1 MATTKPEESPVKK
14 LIALTTSI
22 VGLLVLSAT
31 SGAPSAATAT
41 KPLSVHLT
49 AVVGPLISP
58 GDRVEIAYQLDDSR
72 VKAATG
78 SLYVRNDLRRG
89 FTRLPMTLRHT
100 APVTLFARLPA
111 HLLHGHRLLWY
122 AVIRDPKRGRSVT
135 VSKKS
140 AWIVERPIVVKLGKH
155 RYGQTRTPDAVVA
168 RASADEVGWDIGE
181 GGWGGGPQTFNVAR
195 DGTVWLQDSFN
206 NRLLMW
212 NPGQPDQFAR
222 ALPLPGYAAQGDFVF
237 GPGGT
242 IYASAP
248 GDRTYHTGVFRLSS
262 TGAVLQAITLTDN
275 VRFRVP
281 LPLRTGPDG
290 TLYLSVGE
298 FDFARPRNDYGLLPV
313 ATADGR
319 PIPVGQQ
326 VRRTLWGYQ
335 PLARGLR
342 LVSEA
347 YVPPLSEKGP
357 HDVRFALV
365 GRHDRIVRAWRI
377 LSRDEVYGGDP
388 LTFSPALV
396 GGDPI
401 VKLGFGCPLD
411 CPRENVIL
419 RLGPHGTRARF
430 SVPFSVWGDALYA
443 DLRLGPDGKLY
454 QFATSPTTGVAIY
467 RYSLR

>member
-1 MATTKPEESPVKK
+1 VKK
-14 LIALTTSI
+14 LITLTTSI

-31 SGAPSAATAT
+31 AGAPSAATAA

-49 AVVGPLISP
+49 AVVGPLVSP

-78 SLYVRNDLRRG
+78 SLYVRNDLRRS

-111 HLLHGHRLLWY
+111 RLLHGHRLFWH
-122 AVIRDPKRGRSVT
+122 AVIRDPKSGRSVT
-135 VSKKS
+135 VRKRS
-140 AWIVERPIVVKLGKH
+140 AWIVEHPVVVKLGKH
-155 RYGQTRTPDAVVA
+155 QYGQTRTPDAVVA

-181 GGWGGGPQTFNVAR
+181 GLPLGPQTFNVAR
-195 DGTVWLQDSFN
+195 DGSVWLQDSFN

-222 ALPLPGYAAQGDFVF
+222 AVPLPGYAAQGDFVY

-262 TGAVLQAITLTDN
+262 TGAVLQAIRLTDK

-298 FDFARPRNDYGLLPV
+298 FDFGRPRNDYGLLPV
-313 ATADGR
+313 ATPGGR
-319 PIPVGQQ
+319 PISVAQQ
-326 VRRTLWGYQ
+326 VHRTLWGYQ
-335 PLARGLR
+335 PLAPGLR
-342 LVSEA
+342 LVSEP

-365 GRHDRIVRAWRI
+365 DRHDRIVRAWRI
-377 LSRDEVYGGDP
+377 LSRDEMYADP
-388 LTFSPALV
+388 LSFSPVLV
-396 GGDPI
+396 GGDPV
-401 VKLGFGCPLD
+401 VKLGFCCPL
-411 CPRENVIL
+411 ENVIL
-419 RLGPHGTRARF
+419 RLGRNGTRARF
-430 SVPFSVWGDALYA
+430 SVPFSVWGDELYA

-454 QFATSPTTGVAIY
+454 QLATSPTTGVAIY

>member
-1 MATTKPEESPVKK
+1 VKTLLASTTA
-14 LIALTTSI
+14 ALALAA
-22 VGLLVLSAT
+22 VSAAA
-31 SGAPSAATAT
+31 GVPSAATAA
-41 KPLSVHLT
+41 KPLSAHLT
-49 AVVGPLISP
+49 VVVGPLLSP

-78 SLYVRNDLRRG
+78 SLYVRNDLRRS
-89 FTRLPMTLRHT
+89 FTRLPLTLRHT

-111 HLLHGHRLLWY
+111 PLLHGHRLLWY
-122 AVIRDPKRGRSVT
+122 AVIRDPKSGRSVT
-135 VSKKS
+135 VPKRS
-140 AWIVERPIVVKLGKH
+140 AWIVEHPVVVKLGTH
-155 RYGQTRTPDAVVA
+155 QYGQTRTPDAVVA

-181 GGWGGGPQTFNVAR
+181 GLPLGPQTFNVAR
-195 DGTVWLQDSFN
+195 DGSVWLQDSVK

-222 ALPLPGYAAQGDFVF
+222 AVPLPGYAAQGDFVF
-237 GPGGT
+237 GPGGS

-248 GDRTYHTGVFRLSS
+248 GDRTYHSAVFRLSS
-262 TGAVLQAITLTDN
+262 TGVVLQAIRLTDK

-313 ATADGR
+313 ATPGAR
-319 PIPVGQQ
+319 PIPVAQQ

-342 LVSEA
+342 LVSEG
-347 YVPPLSEKGP
+347 YVPTLSEKGT
-357 HDVRFALV
+357 HDIRFGLV
-365 GRHDRIVRAWRI
+365 DRHGRIVRAWRI
-377 LSRDEVYGGDP
+377 LSRDETYGSDP
-388 LTFSPALV
+388 LLFSPALV
-396 GGDPI
+396 GGDPV
-401 VKLGFGCPLD
+401 VKLSFCCPL
-411 CPRENVIL
+411 ENVIL

-430 SVPFSVWGDALYA
+430 SLPFSIWGDALYA

-454 QFATSPTTGVAIY
+454 QLTTSHDTGIAIY
-467 RYSLR
+467 RYSLG

>member
-1 MATTKPEESPVKK
+1 VKG
-14 LIALTTSI
+14 LVALTTSI
-22 VGLLVLSAT
+22 VALLVLSAT
-31 SGAPSAATAT
+31 SGAPFAATAT

-49 AVVGPLISP
+49 AVVGPLVSP
-58 GDRVEIAYQLDDSR
+58 ADRVEIAYQLDDSR

-111 HLLHGHRLLWY
+111 RLLHGHRLLWH
-122 AVIRDPKRGRSVT
+122 AVIRDPKSRSVT
-135 VSKKS
+135 VPKRS
-140 AWIVERPIVVKLGKH
+140 AWIVEHPVVVKLGKH
-155 RYGQTRTPDAVVA
+155 QYGQTRTPEAVVA
-168 RASADEVGWDIGE
+168 RAGADEVGWHIGE
-181 GGWGGGPQTFNVAR
+181 DLPTGPQTFNVAR
-195 DGTVWLQDSFN
+195 DGSVWLQDSLN
-206 NRLLMW
+206 KRLLMW

-222 ALPLPGYAAQGDFVF
+222 AVPLPGYASQGDFVF
-237 GPGGT
+237 GPGGS

-248 GDRTYHTGVFRLSS
+248 GDLTYHTGVFRLSS
-262 TGAVLQAITLTDN
+262 TGAVLQAIRLTDK

-313 ATADGR
+313 ATPGGR
-319 PIPVGQQ
+319 PIPVAQQ

-335 PLARGLR
+335 PIAPGLR
-342 LVSEA
+342 LVSEP

-365 GRHDRIVRAWRI
+365 DHHGRIVRAWRI
-377 LSRDEVYGGDP
+377 LSRDEMFEGDP
-388 LTFSPALV
+388 FLFSPALV
-396 GGDPI
+396 GGDPV
-401 VKLGFGCPLD
+401 VKLGFC
-411 CPRENVIL
+411 CPREEVVL
-419 RLGPHGTRARF
+419 RLGPHGTHARL
-430 SVPFSVWGDALYA
+430 SVPFSVWGDALYG

-454 QFATSPTTGVAIY
+454 QLATSPTMGAAIY
-467 RYSLR
+467 RYSLGV